1 MAQLCVCDICREIIA
16 HGNKKYAF
24 AWKKMTE
31 KGQAELS
38 EEYKE
43 FTKNIHDEDYRAT
56 EICSECFKV
65 FVYFI
70 NIRKNQID
78 ELKKEI
84 ELLYKKVSSKDKDK
98 GKTDEKQTL

>member
-1 MAQLCVCDICREIIA
+1 MAQLCVCDICHEIIA
-16 HGNKKYAF
+16 HGEKKYAF
-24 AWKKMTE
+24 AWKQMTE
-31 KGQAELS
+31 TGQAELS
-38 EEYKE
+38 EEFAE
-43 FTKNIHDEDYRAT
+43 FTKNINSENWKNK

-84 ELLYKKVSSKDKDK
+84 ELLYKKGEPKIKDDK
-98 GKTDEKQTL
+98 